1 MARRGSGFWRV
12 IRALFASLAA
22 ALDGLGGL
30 PAARAEVRHSEPREE
45 YRP

>member
-1 MARRGSGFWRV
+1 MTRTRSGFWRV
-12 IRALFASLAA
+12 IRAMFASLAA

-30 PAARAEVRHSEPREE
+30 PPSRPEPPTTEPREE

>member
-1 MARRGSGFWRV
+1 MATARSGFWRV
-12 IRALFASLAA
+12 IRAMLASLAA

-30 PAARAEVRHSEPREE
+30 PPARPEVPDAQRREE

>member
-1 MARRGSGFWRV
+1 MTRRCSGFWRV
-12 IRALFASLAA
+12 VRALFASLAA

-30 PAARAEVRHSEPREE
+30 PPARPEVPDSTRREE

>member
-1 MARRGSGFWRV
+1 MQRRRSGFWRV
-12 IRALFASLAA
+12 VRALFASLAA

-30 PAARAEVRHSEPREE
+30 PPARPEVRHPEPREE